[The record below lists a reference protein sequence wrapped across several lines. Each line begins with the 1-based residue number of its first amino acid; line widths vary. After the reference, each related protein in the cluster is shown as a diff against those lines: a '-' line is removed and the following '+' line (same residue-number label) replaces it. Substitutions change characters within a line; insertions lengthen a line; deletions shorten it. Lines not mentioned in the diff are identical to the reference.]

1 MLRRRFLTLV
11 SLFVLSVATSTPYT
25 LHAQNAVTTAIGAAA
40 DGYAIVILA
49 DPPLAAWPGTARTAN
64 GKIDFASGAN
74 ARYQAALAQARNAF
88 KQWLRSTR
96 SPAQVLREYDTVLHG
111 LAVRLNGATLD
122 SLRAGPGVTI
132 VEPSLLYSPVMNRS
146 LDLINAS
153 AAWAAVGGV
162 ANAGAGI
169 KVGVI
174 DTGIDQTHP
183 FLTDTS
189 LSPPAGFPKF
199 DRGNQAFT
207 SKKVIVARVYFTGA
221 PGLFTAQALQDHGT
235 HVSGTIAGVN
245 ATTAPPDG
253 ARPAISGLSGVAPK
267 AFLGNYNVFPG
278 QTGSATSHDIAQ
290 AVEDAVKDGMDVINM
305 SLGGGIAGFQDQ
317 LTVAVNRAVD
327 AGVVAAVAAGNAGPG
342 ANTVASP
349 GQAEN
354 AITAAA
360 STNKHFFGVLVH
372 VGAASFGAAAG
383 DFNAYV
389 PAVTATLANWNN
401 SAAGTANGAATQAC
415 TAVAAGTHAGQIV
428 VIDRGTCTFST
439 KIRNAQNAGAA
450 GVLVVNN
457 VAGDPIAMGSDGTAD
472 QPTIPAVMLAIS
484 DRGAIRAA
492 AAAATTASADGSVL
506 SEIVTTNG
514 NILAGF
520 SSRGPANLLDIKPD
534 VTAPGVNVFS
544 SILGG
549 KFALFSGTSMA
560 TPHVAGSAALL
571 LQLHPDWTPAMVK
584 SALVTSAARPAALG
598 TSNPQNR
605 GGGIVNLAAATTVT
619 ASLSPSVLSFRK
631 IEPESGRSKTID
643 VTITNVF
650 GTTQTY
656 AAAAAL
662 TRTPVAPGDATAHVT
677 PSSVTL
683 APGQSAVFSVTVET
697 SHASPSGQYW
707 GDLTVTSNGGT
718 LKAPFWFA
726 VRTTVD
732 AGPLQ

>member
-1 MLRRRFLTLV
+1 MLRRRFLTVV
-11 SLFVLSVATSTPYT
+11 SLFALSVATSAPRP
-25 LHAQNAVTTAIGAAA
+25 LHAQNAATNAASGVA

-49 DPPLAAWPGTARTAN
+49 DPPLADWPGAVRTAN
-64 GKIDFASGAN
+64 GKVDFASGAN
-74 ARYQAALAQARNAF
+74 GRYQAALAQARGNF

-96 SPAQVLREYDTVLHG
+96 SPAQVLREYDTVLQG
-111 LAVRLNGATLD
+111 VALRLNGATLD

-132 VEPSLLYSPVMNRS
+132 VEPSLLYAPVMNRS

-169 KVGVI
+169 KIGVI

-183 FLTDTS
+183 FLTDNS

-199 DRGNQAFT
+199 DPGNQAFT
-207 SKKVIVARVYFTGA
+207 SRKVIVARVYFTGA
-221 PGLFTAQALQDHGT
+221 PGLFTAQAFQDHGT

-245 ATTAPPDG
+245 GTTAPAAG
-253 ARPAISGLSGVAPK
+253 ALPAVSGLSGVAPK

-278 QTGSATSHDIAQ
+278 QITNATSHDIAQ

-317 LTVAVNRAVD
+317 LTVAVNRAVE
-327 AGVVAAVAAGNAGPG
+327 AGVVAAVAAGNAGPR

-349 GQAEN
+349 GQAAN

-360 STNKHFFGVLVH
+360 STNKHYFGVAVH
-372 VGAASFGAAAG
+372 VGAASFGAMPG
-383 DFNAYV
+383 DFNAFV

-401 SAAGTANGAATQAC
+401 AAAGTGTGAATQAC
-415 TAVAAGTHAGQIV
+415 TAIAAGTHAGQIV

-450 GVLVVNN
+450 GVLMVNN
-457 VAGDPIAMGSDGTAD
+457 AAGDPIAMGSDGTAQ
-472 QPTIPAVMLAIS
+472 QPTIPAVMLAQS
-484 DRGAIRAA
+484 DRPAIRAA
-492 AAAATTASADGSVL
+492 AAAASTASADGSVL

-514 NILAGF
+514 NILADF

-549 KFALFSGTSMA
+549 RFALFSGTSMA

-605 GGGIVNLAAATTVT
+605 GGGIVNLAAATSVPAT
-619 ASLSPSVLSFRK
+619 LSPSVLSFRK
-631 IEPESGRSKTID
+631 IEPASAQSKTID
-643 VTITNVF
+643 VTITNVAV
-650 GTTQTY
+650 TTQTY
-656 AAAAAL
+656 TATAAI
-662 TRTPVAPGDATAHVT
+662 TRTPVAPGDATASVT
-677 PSSVTL
+677 PSSATL
-683 APGQSAVFSVTVET
+683 APGQSAVFSVTVAT
-697 SHASPSGQYW
+697 NRTSPSGQYW
-707 GDLTVTSNGGT
+707 GDLTLTSAGGM
-718 LKAPFWFA
+718 LKAPLWFA
-726 VRTTVD
+726 VRTFVD
-732 AGPLQ
+732 AGPLR